1 MGDAAAIQTFTTQQM
16 FTQLAVPSGMFYG
29 VSTLVDRLGNVFVG
43 YVEFPPANNNL
54 TFVHVRKYGPN
65 NNTTV
70 LAEWRVNAT
79 ANFKMDAVSLAP
91 RGFDILVVVV
101 THTSV
106 AGPART
112 RAVEIAI
119 IPNVLP

>member
-1 MGDAAAIQTFTTQQM
+1 MGDVATIQTFTTQQM
-16 FTQLAVPSGMFYG
+16 FTQPAVPSGMFYG
-29 VSTLVDRLGNVFVG
+29 VSTLVDKLGNLFVA
-43 YVEFPPANNNL
+43 YVEFPPENNNL

-70 LAEWRVNAT
+70 LAEWRVNAK
-79 ANFKMDAVSLAP
+79 ANFKIDDVSLSP
-91 RGFDILVVVV
+91 RGFNILVVVV

-112 RAVEIAI
+112 RAVEIATI
-119 IPNVLP
+119 TNVLP

>member
-16 FTQLAVPSGMFYG
+16 FTQPAVPSGMFYG
-29 VSTLVDRLGNVFVG
+29 VSALVDKLGNVFVG
-43 YVEFPPANNNL
+43 YVEFPPENNNL

-70 LAEWRVNAT
+70 LAEWRVNAK
-79 ANFKMDAVSLAP
+79 ANFKIDSVSLAA
-91 RGFDILVVVV
+91 RGFNILVVVA